1 MLAQAPPATDGTMV
15 DALLGRSK
23 TRSVTAVAPP
33 PSAQDKALIEAL
45 KSRRTRGVTVEER
58 KAIAALSDALPS
70 IDVEV
75 RFDYNSAVVSPA
87 AEPALAQLGR
97 VLTDPRLAGLAF
109 LVCGHT
115 DAVGGAD
122 FNLGLSQRR
131 AEAVKKYLVERYRVT
146 EERLVTVGHGFEQ
159 LKDRTNPKSGVN
171 RRVQIVNLGAGARSD
186 AGAPT
191 PAIVPVASP
200 GSTAAP
206 APQTAA
212 KTRSMIDKSL
222 ADIMG
227 TGELPAAPAM
237 SAVTSGPL
245 TVRLSPGTDLKVNDL
260 MTVSITSTLAGT
272 LIVYEQDSAGQ
283 TTQIFPNNFSGSPQT
298 TIAAGETILI
308 PGPTSRFQL
317 RVTPPLGASR
327 IIAVVIPTRIEVSDI
342 TRHGEDIKPLP
353 NALEV
358 IGKIAER
365 VTRGVKVEPAERAVG
380 IAEYTIRP

>member
-1 MLAQAPPATDGTMV
+1 MV

-45 KSRRTRGVTVEER
+45 RSRRTRGVTVEER
-58 KAIAALSDALPS
+58 KAIAVLSDALPS
-70 IDVEV
+70 VDVEV
-75 RFDYNSAVVSPA
+75 RFEYNSAVVTSA

-97 VLTDPRLAGLAF
+97 VLSNPRLAGLAF

-122 FNLGLSQRR
+122 FNLVLSQRR
-131 AEAVKKYLVERYRVT
+131 AEAVKKHLIERYRIA

-159 LKDRTNPKSGVN
+159 LKDRANPKAAAN
-171 RRVQIVNLGAGARSD
+171 RRVQIVNLGAGTRTD
-186 AGAPT
+186 ASATPT
-191 PAIVPVASP
+191 PVIVPVASP
-200 GSTAAP
+200 GSSPAP
-206 APQTAA
+206 SPQTAA

-245 TVRLSPGTDLKVNDL
+245 TVRLSPGTDLKIGDL
-260 MTVSITSTLAGT
+260 MTVSVTSTLAGT
-272 LIVYEQDSAGQ
+272 LIVYEQDAAGQ

-298 TIAAGETILI
+298 TIAAGETIMI

-317 RVTPPLGASR
+317 RVTPPVGASR
-327 IIAVVIPTRIEVSDI
+327 IIAVVIPTRVEVSDI
-342 TRHGEDIKPLP
+342 TRHGADMKPLP
-353 NALEV
+353 NAMEV

-380 IAEYTIRP
+380 IAEYVIRQ